1 MTAPTSLV
9 LLKPSEFQGA
19 AQTAVAGRV
28 VICTLQDV
36 KAKEK
41 TLAKL
46 IKPVGFFNMKAQIRL
61 IIVKRRRWRLFR
73 LVT

>member
-1 MTAPTSLV
+1 MLEAMEALHRAG
-9 LLKPSEFQGA
+9 LKSIS
-19 AQTAVAGRV
+19 TVA
-28 VICTLQDV
+28 